1 MDGDLRPPGGRDGWA
16 RRGEGAGLWASSS
29 SRRLFDADELT
40 CLPSCGHGRWERKQG
55 QRCGWR
61 APRTEPG
68 GASSASF
75 ASEWA
80 EREWEAGQA
89 KLNGLEKKM
98 SVLQKKI
105 KNRHIYIQFGRTDQ
119 KNSKPKKKL
128 KFCFFIIRYRN
139 ATLPKT
145 KKNSKLNKAFM
156 SIMTL
161 ALPVHAER
169 PRHRDRAA
177 PVFERSIRPVSM
189 HSFMAQLPRL

>member
-1 MDGDLRPPGGRDGWA
+1 MEKAEDELKHSHRALGEGRIPRSRVVWLHGGGRHGAMDGDLRPPGGRDGWA

-80 EREWEAGQA
+80 ERE
-89 KLNGLEKKM
+89 
-98 SVLQKKI
+98 
-105 KNRHIYIQFGRTDQ
+105 
-119 KNSKPKKKL
+119 
-128 KFCFFIIRYRN
+128 
-139 ATLPKT
+139 
-145 KKNSKLNKAFM
+145 
-156 SIMTL
+156 
-161 ALPVHAER
+161 
-169 PRHRDRAA
+169 
-177 PVFERSIRPVSM
+177 
-189 HSFMAQLPRL
+189 